1 MRRRLVREG
10 VAVTELGA
18 LIYSALDHN
27 LKKVGCHQAQTFPY
41 SLTRL
46 SLFAVQTY
54 SISSSD
60 ICVDPEHFLPQFQ
73 W

>member
-27 LKKVGCHQAQTFPY
+27 LKKVGGLTSQADK
-41 SLTRL
+41 
-46 SLFAVQTY
+46 TY
-54 SISSSD
+54 FI
-60 ICVDPEHFLPQFQ
+60 F
-73 W
+73 

>member
-27 LKKVGCHQAQTFPY
+27 LKKVGCCHPAQTGLPV
-41 SLTRL
+41 S
-46 SLFAVQTY
+46 ADQTY
-54 SISSSD
+54 FI
-60 ICVDPEHFLPQFQ
+60 F
-73 W
+73 